1 MSSSDLVRIGRIAA
15 AHGIRGEVRIRCF
28 TEIPEDIGAYG
39 PLTDSRGR
47 SFALEDVRPAK
58 GPFVVARLD
67 GVRDRDAAEA
77 LAGIDLYISRD
88 RLPPPDDEEWY
99 YADLV
104 GLTAVDPGGRTRGT
118 VIAVHDFG
126 AGDVVEI
133 APASGKPFMVPFTA
147 QCVPDIKVAD
157 GIITVIPLRD
167 ADEL

>member
-1 MSSSDLVRIGRIAA
+1 MSSSELARIGRIAA

-28 TEIPEDIGAYG
+28 TETPEDIGVYG

-47 SFALEDVRPAK
+47 ELALADIRPAK
-58 GPFVVARLD
+58 GSFVVARVE
-67 GVRDRDAAEA
+67 GVCDRNAAEA
-77 LAGIDLYISRD
+77 LTGTDLYVPRD

-99 YADLV
+99 YSDLI
-104 GLTAVDPGGRTRGT
+104 GLTAVDPDGQILGT
-118 VIAVHDFG
+118 VIAMHDFG

-147 QCVPDIKVAD
+147 QCVPDIKIAD
-157 GIITVIPLRD
+157 GTMTVIPLRD